1 MYRRHRYSLCGTR
14 LYDENYNLMK
24 PLPPEPEKPLR
35 DDCCGGGSC
44 CPCIWDVYYEKLAA
58 WKDAKKEHDAQAPS
72 STLTNEE

>member
-1 MYRRHRYSLCGTR
+1 
-14 LYDENYNLMK
+14 MK

-58 WKDAKKEHDAQAPS
+58 WKEAKKEYGTPPS
-72 STLTNEE
+72 SAAKSKQ